1 MTLQQL
7 EYALQLQQSSS
18 YSRAAKIL
26 GISQPALSIQIKKL
40 EEELELTLFDR
51 SQKKIQPTY
60 EGKTFLERAQLLL
73 TQMQQLK
80 SLAVELADEYS
91 GEVNIGII
99 PTLAPYLLPLFI
111 KNLNEKFSKLTIN
124 VEEAI
129 TEEVIQ
135 GIKSGKFDGGIIS
148 TPIKS
153 KTNLTIIPLF
163 YEGFMLFVSQDHPL
177 YQREKINVSDIPL
190 DDIWLLKEGNCFR
203 DQVDNICEMVQRKE
217 EGHNLFYFESNS
229 IESLC
234 RIVEYKGG
242 VTFLPELTTMSISSE
257 REEMIKELAGPER
270 VREISL
276 VHLPGHVKRRT
287 LEQLSHTIIAS
298 LPKSLLEKKDFQ
310 AIPTNLEL

>member
-51 SQKKIQPTY
+51 SQKRIRPTY
-60 EGKTFLERAQLLL
+60 EAQLFLERAQLLL

-80 SLAVELADEYS
+80 NLAVELADEYS
-91 GEVNIGII
+91 GEVNIGVI

-135 GIKSGKFDGGIIS
+135 GIKSGKFDGGIIA

-153 KTNLTIIPLF
+153 KTNLTTVRLF
-163 YEGFMLFVSQDHPL
+163 HEGFMLFVSQDHPL
-177 YQREKINVSDIPL
+177 YQRKKVNVSDIPL

-203 DQVDNICEMVQRKE
+203 DQVDNICEMAQKKE

-257 REEMIKELAGPER
+257 REEMIKELEGPER

>member
-1 MTLQQL
+1 
-7 EYALQLQQSSS
+7 
-18 YSRAAKIL
+18 
-26 GISQPALSIQIKKL
+26 
-40 EEELELTLFDR
+40 
-51 SQKKIQPTY
+51 
-60 EGKTFLERAQLLL
+60 
-73 TQMQQLK
+73 MQQLK
-80 SLAVELADEYS
+80 NLAVELADEYS
-91 GEVNIGII
+91 GEVNIGVI

-135 GIKSGKFDGGIIS
+135 GIKSGKFDGGIIA

-153 KTNLTIIPLF
+153 KTNLTTVRLF
-163 YEGFMLFVSQDHPL
+163 HEGFMLFVSQDHPL
-177 YQREKINVSDIPL
+177 YQRKKVNVSDIPL

-203 DQVDNICEMVQRKE
+203 DQVDNICEMAQKKE

-257 REEMIKELAGPER
+257 REEMIKELEGPER